1 MHTSVTPMF
10 SGRESHRSTF
20 TGIRIRDD
28 KSARPIL
35 VIASRFLLPIIL
47 IDGSHK

>member
-1 MHTSVTPMF
+1 MHTSMTPMF
-10 SGRESHRSTF
+10 SGPESHRSTLR
-20 TGIRIRDD
+20 GIRIRDD
-28 KSARPIL
+28 KSARSIL